1 MGPQHPALPR
11 TFPRHEEDQ
20 NFGGSGSERP
30 DQHLNVLQPVRDN
43 VAFSGSH
50 QPEASL
56 DLVPRHGSA
65 LGGLRTGS
73 MCGLNVARSSAARL
87 RCSRS
92 SAPIAAARRVR
103 KTGAWCTRASSMTSA
118 GRLRAAETDMSVM
131 ARSTGEERDDV
142 HRAAQRRGP
151 PTALGP
157 ALSPCGNL

>member
-65 LGGLRTGS
+65 LGSLRTGS

-92 SAPIAAARRVR
+92 SAPIAAAP
-103 KTGAWCTRASSMTSA
+103 A
-118 GRLRAAETDMSVM
+118 
-131 ARSTGEERDDV
+131 GEEDGRVVHAGVVNDV
-142 HRAAQRRGP
+142 GGATARRGDGHVSHE
-151 PTALGP
+151 TQ
-157 ALSPCGNL
+157 